1 MRHAL
6 LLAVVIVLADT
17 APVFAGMPSFTLTDA
32 ASMRLQSIS
41 FFLVVFLAS
50 AFIIRWIWNALRSD
64 FPKLPRLSY
73 LKSLGLVGLWGFLFL
88 LVLTMISGARE
99 LMTPGAWKKDG
110 LTYTLG
116 DEKTPES
123 PPPGPSE
130 EVRRAKL
137 ESLFKELAA
146 YALKH
151 DKQFPASGESSIR
164 PYSWQTPHASGMRYL
179 YFEGR
184 NTDDGGRILACEP
197 ELFGDWRLVLFTNGE
212 IRRMKSAKLA
222 PLLSPEAK

>member
-1 MRHAL
+1 MRRSL
-6 LLAVVIVLADT
+6 FLPLGVVIAD
-17 APVFAGMPSFTLTDA
+17 ASPAFAGMPSFTLTDA

-41 FFLVVFLAS
+41 FFLVVFLVS
-50 AFIIRWIWNALRSD
+50 ALVIRWIWNALRTD

-73 LKSLGLVGLWGFLFL
+73 LKSLGLVGLWGLLFL

-116 DEKTPES
+116 DERTPES

-130 EVRRAKL
+130 DTRRFAL
-137 ESLFKELAA
+137 DSLFKELAT

-151 DKQFPASGESSIR
+151 DGQFPSSGDTTIPEYR
-164 PYSWQTPHASGMRYL
+164 WRTPHASGMRYL

-184 NTDDGGRILACEP
+184 TTRDPGRILACEP
-197 ELFGDWRLVLFTNGE
+197 ALFGEWRLVLLPSGAIRSMCSNG
-212 IRRMKSAKLA
+212 LA
-222 PLLSPEAK
+222 PLLAPEAN